1 MSIVTKGLGG
11 ASIITQGYSWLK
23 RVIKVIKKVISRVI
37 PWKRKRFKF
46 KIKVCGDL
54 VVPFKQEFKIQG
66 IKDFSPVLFILLD
79 DEDIDS
85 MDKEQ
90 LEKEREFIDR
100 LLRESDD

>member
-1 MSIVTKGLGG
+1 MSIITKGLGSQG
-11 ASIITQGYSWLK
+11 LITQGYGWLQ
-23 RVIKVIKKVISRVI
+23 RIIKVIKKVISRVM
-37 PWKRKRFKF
+37 PRKRERFKF
-46 KIKVCGDL
+46 KIKVYGDL

-90 LEKEREFIDR
+90 LEKEKEFIDR
-100 LLRESDD
+100 LLRDSDD

>member
-1 MSIVTKGLGG
+1 MSIITKGLGG
-11 ASIITQGYSWLK
+11 SSLITQGYGFLQWIK
-23 RVIKVIKKVISRVI
+23 RIVKKVISRII

-90 LEKEREFIDR
+90 LGKEKEFIDR

>member
-1 MSIVTKGLGG
+1 MSIITKGLGG
-11 ASIITQGYSWLK
+11 SSLITQGYGFLQWIK
-23 RVIKVIKKVISRVI
+23 RIVKKVISRII

-90 LEKEREFIDR
+90 LEKEKEFIDR
-100 LLRESDD
+100 LLQESDD